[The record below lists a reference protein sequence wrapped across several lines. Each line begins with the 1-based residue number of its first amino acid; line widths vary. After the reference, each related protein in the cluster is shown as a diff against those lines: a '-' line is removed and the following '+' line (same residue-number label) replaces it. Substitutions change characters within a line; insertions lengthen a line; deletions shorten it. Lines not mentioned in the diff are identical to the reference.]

1 MKKKYPIYYE
11 RQKLAKKLKQES
23 LLGKNIVFTNGC
35 FDILHRGHVAYLEKA
50 RKLGDLLVVGLNS
63 DKSVKKI
70 KGPKR
75 PLNKEKDR
83 AFVLVNL
90 KSVDYVCLFDESTPA
105 GLIRKLRPD
114 LLVKGG
120 DYRKEEIAGAKD
132 VESWGGDIVILP
144 FLKGYS
150 TTGLIKKLLE
160 GKFEV

>member
-23 LLGKNIVFTNGC
+23 LLGKKIVFTNGC

-50 RKLGDLLVVGLNS
+50 SKLGDLLVVGLNS

-70 KGPKR
+70 KGPER

-90 KSVDYVCLFDESTPA
+90 KSVDYVCLFDESTPV

-150 TTGLIKKLLE
+150 TTGLIKKLSAE
-160 GKFEV
+160 RI

>member
-23 LLGKNIVFTNGC
+23 LLGKKIVFTNGC

-50 RKLGDLLVVGLNS
+50 SKLGDLLVVGLNS

-70 KGPKR
+70 KGPER

-90 KSVDYVCLFDESTPA
+90 KSVDYVCLFDESTPV

-132 VESWGGDIVILP
+132 VESWGGDIVVLP

-150 TTGLIKKLLE
+150 TTGLIKKLSAE
-160 GKFEV
+160 RI

>member
-23 LLGKNIVFTNGC
+23 LLGKKIVFTNGC

-50 RKLGDLLVVGLNS
+50 RNLGDLLVVGLNS

-70 KGPKR
+70 KGSER

-132 VESWGGDIVILP
+132 VESRGGDIVILP

-150 TTGLIKKLLE
+150 TTGLIRKLLE